1 MVTFTC
7 DGCQAT
13 LKKKK
18 VDGHFATGRCNSP
31 SVSCVDCGV
40 AFYGDDYAQHTSCI
54 SEAEKYQGCL
64 YRPKNSKG
72 GKNKSNPYN
81 KGGGI
86 LKQQQQQQQQSL
98 PSQQVAGAKR
108 TQETVVAKS
117 GTDQDEQ
124 KKKRKNTSSN
134 SSLSPGKKKLQKT
147 TKAEGTVTSKGEDL
161 GQGSAKKTNKK
172 TKDGVSKS
180 SSKLEKSL
188 RALIK
193 LHTSIYLLIKMRMQ
207 TKKKG
212 GRLSIGAV
220 IKKVKKTGPT
230 NVPKEVIRVL
240 RAIDAKISLL

>member
-18 VDGHFATGRCNSP
+18 VDGHFANGRCNSP

-72 GKNKSNPYN
+72 NKNSSNPYN
-81 KGGGI
+81 KGGGS
-86 LKQQQQQQQQSL
+86 LKQQKKQ
-98 PSQQVAGAKR
+98 PPQQVTGAKR
-108 TQETVVAKS
+108 KQQEVVLEAE
-117 GTDQDEQ
+117 TNQDDQ
-124 KKKRKNTSSN
+124 KKKRKNSSN
-134 SSLSPGKKKLQKT
+134 NSSASPPSKKNLKKATKT
-147 TKAEGTVTSKGEDL
+147 EGTVVTTMGKDSTL
-161 GQGSAKKTNKK
+161 GSAKKANQKNEN
-172 TKDGVSKS
+172 GESKS
-180 SSKLEKSL
+180 SSKIEKSL

-193 LHTSIYLLIKMRMQ
+193 
-207 TKKKG
+207 KKG
-212 GRLSIGAV
+212 GQLSIGAV

-230 NVPKEVIRVL
+230 NVSKEVIRVL
-240 RAIDAKISLL
+240 KAINAKVSLL